1 MPRFCCP
8 DASERLQKISY
19 RRDKKAF
26 HVPEAVGGATLVP
39 FPLPSDAGVPNRFIL
54 EVEEPRIT
62 VEGATTTRNGY
73 LVCEHQ
79 NDTRMESKVNEPP
92 KAEDVPL
99 PKLPNIGLVRSGE
112 VVLGGNTFH

>member
-1 MPRFCCP
+1 M
-8 DASERLQKISY
+8 
-19 RRDKKAF
+19 
-26 HVPEAVGGATLVP
+26 GGATLVP
-39 FPLPSDAGVPNRFIL
+39 FPLLPDAGVPDIFIL
-54 EVEEPRIT
+54 EVEEPRII